1 MINLPIRTLCPLTL
15 VTFLI
20 VFSNL
25 TIAQTFK
32 ISGVIVNSETKE
44 ILPFASLMVLNKTL
58 GISADKSGS
67 FELIL
72 PDSLWNDTLVISYV
86 GFQPKKM
93 CINDYDNKSVALV
106 PQIINLSEIVI
117 KPSTNKKK
125 FVTINSFGKNDGSV
139 RYSLDPLE
147 GQGNLWV
154 PFRPKE
160 PSIETIYFPY
170 QPDYDITKRIKEVW
184 LCLTNYKST
193 PTHFRLRILK
203 ANENHTPGNDLL
215 TNPLLVEVLP
225 HRQIIKISLEEFN
238 LYFPETGLFVG
249 VELLI
254 TPENGLELK
263 NNLGN
268 VIVSYSPFLNYV
280 TTKET
285 DYKYWLYS
293 KGIWTEEIQK
303 VPEYTKTIKNHFYKP
318 AISLMITN

>member
-1 MINLPIRTLCPLTL
+1 MINLPIRTLCQLTL
-15 VTFLI
+15 VTFLMF
-20 VFSNL
+20 FSNL
-25 TIAQTFK
+25 TLAQSFK

-44 ILPFASLMVLNKTL
+44 KLPFASLMVLNQLL
-58 GISADKSGS
+58 GISADKTGH

-72 PDSLWNDTLVISYV
+72 PDSLRNDTLVISYV
-86 GFQPKKM
+86 GFQPKKI
-93 CINDYDNKSVALV
+93 CINNYDNKSVALT

-117 KPSTNKKK
+117 RPSTNKKK
-125 FVTINSFGKNDGSV
+125 FVTLNSFGKNDCSV
-139 RYSLDPLE
+139 RYSLDPFE
-147 GQGNLWV
+147 GQGNLFV

-170 QPDYDITKRIKEVW
+170 QTDYDLTKKIKEVW

-193 PTHFRLRILK
+193 PTYFRLRILNS
-203 ANENHTPGNDLL
+203 NENHTPGDDLL

-225 HRQIIKISLEEFN
+225 HKQIIKISLEEFN
-238 LYFPETGLFVG
+238 LCFPKTGLFVG

-263 NNLGN
+263 NKMGN

-280 TTKET
+280 STKEA

-293 KGIWTEEIQK
+293 KGTWAEESQK
-303 VPEYTKTIKNHFYKP
+303 APEYTKTIKNLFFKP